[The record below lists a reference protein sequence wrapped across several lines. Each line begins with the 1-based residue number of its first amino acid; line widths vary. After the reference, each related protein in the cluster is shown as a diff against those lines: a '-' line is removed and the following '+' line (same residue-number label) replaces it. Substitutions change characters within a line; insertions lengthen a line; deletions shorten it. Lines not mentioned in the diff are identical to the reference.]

1 VDKPALSSKTK
12 NDPMTQLAAERTFLA
27 WVRTSLALMGFGFV
41 VARFGLFLREV
52 TVLQNKMAPRPGYS
66 PAFGIAIVAL
76 GVVVIAVAAIRY
88 QRLLERL
95 ENGDPFRPARKLS
108 LWLSIVLGVIGLAM
122 TVYLVATSL

>member
-1 VDKPALSSKTK
+1 
-12 NDPMTQLAAERTFLA
+12 MTQLAAERTFLA

-52 TVLQNKMAPRPGYS
+52 TVLQNKAAPRPGYS

-95 ENGDPFRPARKLS
+95 ENGDPFRPARRLS
-108 LWLSIVLGVIGLAM
+108 LWLSIILGVIGLAM